1 MTLNPKNWK
10 LLQKKSF
17 RCVKFTMTHGTN
29 ERICTQHETKCVT
42 DAEKTYANN
51 TIKAG
56 VAPCDCQPDCE
67 SLKFDTRVSQAAF
80 DFKQVFSSY
89 KESLEEEFPAAI
101 MSRLSVYVED
111 SFYTVEHVTVQNTLL
126 DTIAKVGGIGAF
138 FLGASLISV
147 IEILFY
153 LFRRFLC

>member
-1 MTLNPKNWK
+1 MA
-10 LLQKKSF
+10 
-17 RCVKFTMTHGTN
+17 HGTN
-29 ERICTQHETKCVT
+29 ERICTQHENKCVA

-56 VAPCDCQPDCE
+56 AAPCDCLPDCE
-67 SLKFDTRVSQAAF
+67 SLKFDIRVSQAAF

-89 KESLEEEFPAAI
+89 KESMDEFPAALL
-101 MSRLSVYVED
+101 SRLSVYVED
-111 SFYTVEHVTVQNTLL
+111 SFYTVEHVTVQNNLV

-147 IEILFY
+147 IEVFFY
-153 LFRRFLC
+153 LFRRFLCWIMLTA